1 MVIPT
6 CYSSSCESWDDP
18 PSRICSDSHSHRSPP
33 FRSRSDIP
41 RGYRSGETEWWM
53 VVLPCHSPKTWILI
67 SMVIPC
73 YSTIIYFLFHSLVNG
88 GLCEFLVNMS
98 CRAKHSLGRWFL
110 ARRGRRN
117 GWRMGCRWVGIADVP
132 PEILKPSTK
141 HHALD
146 PMESID
152 PYSPIHSPGWTNLAR
167 HALRNR
173 ATCATVR
180 ISHRSTPCTTL
191 GWNKRR
197 WDPQK
202 KDEHGIEEIHGHF
215 TLQFPGRLCWWLYN
229 VIECYTMLYIIAILG
244 IWYFYIISSQ
254 DSLRE

>member
-1 MVIPT
+1 
-6 CYSSSCESWDDP
+6 
-18 PSRICSDSHSHRSPP
+18 
-33 FRSRSDIP
+33 
-41 RGYRSGETEWWM
+41 
-53 VVLPCHSPKTWILI
+53 
-67 SMVIPC
+67 
-73 YSTIIYFLFHSLVNG
+73 
-88 GLCEFLVNMS
+88 
-98 CRAKHSLGRWFL
+98 
-110 ARRGRRN
+110 
-117 GWRMGCRWVGIADVP
+117 
-132 PEILKPSTK
+132 
-141 HHALD
+141 
-146 PMESID
+146 MESID
-152 PYSPIHSPGWTNLAR
+152 PYSPIHSPGWTILAR

-197 WDPQK
+197 WDPPK

-254 DSLRE
+254 DSLREQLVKHWMYHDISRFCAKEWSAAAQASTGGCGIGIHDHHQ